1 MTGEKSAECAGQLDE
16 CLDRI
21 RVMFR
26 DKLRKSDFIV
36 PAEWLDVNDY
46 RLSLAILDSI
56 CRERPFRFFADDN
69 AANADNLHWRI

>member
-1 MTGEKSAECAGQLDE
+1 MTGEKSAECAVQLDE

-21 RVMFR
+21 RVMFHA
-26 DKLRKSDFIV
+26 KLEKSDSLV

>member
-1 MTGEKSAECAGQLDE
+1 MTGEKSAECAAQLDE

-26 DKLRKSDFIV
+26 HKLDKSDSII
-36 PAEWLDVNDY
+36 PAEWLDMNDY

-69 AANADNLHWRI
+69 ATNADNLHWSI